1 MPSETGHLESL
12 EAKAPIL
19 FLVGGALYAV
29 FVANSVLT
37 TYTGTSFSEANTF
50 AQIGKAFIM
59 VGTIGLFP
67 TLATERPYLARAAA
81 VVAAIPA
88 IGWAFVGMVGI
99 AEAVGLI
106 SGHPDPAFVPFVL
119 LITKNLAFV
128 LFGVTVLATDI
139 HPKVI
144 GVLLLVWASLL
155 PLWMTVL
162 SGVPIFVGDIIGLLV
177 TLGVGVA
184 LLKADIPAT
193 RSETPAE
200 PTA

>member
-1 MPSETGHLESL
+1 MASETGYLESL

-29 FVANSVLT
+29 FVANSVFT

-67 TLATERPYLARAAA
+67 ALATERPYLARAAA

-88 IGWAFVGMVGI
+88 IGWAFVGVVGI
-99 AEAVGLI
+99 VEAVGLI
-106 SGHPDPAFVPFVL
+106 SGHPEVAILPFAL
-119 LITKNLAFV
+119 LVTKNLAFV
-128 LFGVTVLATDI
+128 LFGVTILITNS
-139 HPKVI
+139 HPKI
-144 GVLLLVWASLL
+144 ISVLLLVWASLL

-162 SGVPIFVGDIIGLLV
+162 SAVPIFVGDIIGLLV
-177 TLGVGVA
+177 ALGVGIV
-184 LLKADIPAT
+184 LLKADIPTT

>member
-1 MPSETGHLESL
+1 MVSVTGYSESL

-19 FLVGGALYAV
+19 FLLGGALYGV
-29 FVANSVLT
+29 FVANSVFT
-37 TYTGTSFSEANTF
+37 TYTGTSFSEAIIF
-50 AQIGKAFIM
+50 AQLGKAFIM

-67 TLATERPYLARAAA
+67 ALATERPYLARAAA

-88 IGWAFVGMVGI
+88 IGWAFVGVVGI
-99 AEAVGLI
+99 AETAGLI
-106 SGHPDPAFVPFVL
+106 SGHPDPAFLAFAL
-119 LITKNLAFV
+119 LMTKNLAFV
-128 LFGVTVLATDI
+128 LFGVTILLTNC
-139 HPKVI
+139 HPKVV
-144 GVLLLVWASLL
+144 GALLLVWASLL

-184 LLKADIPAT
+184 LLKTDIPAT

-200 PTA
+200 PTT